1 MPKSVRRQN
10 RNTDTH
16 THTYTQD
23 NYCNLHHACTRRVNK
38 NQWRLRCGAS
48 NASLWQLTCKA
59 LNTWV
64 DIRSKG
70 PSPSVYQLRGYWQFD
85 INKLTQAS
93 HGKLSNHLVCFE
105 TWVGQP
111 VINWWPVYKLVKF
124 IIGLQHIR
132 YTYMLMQPTAMLLRD
147 IIYAAAATR
156 NWIVSL
162 SV

>member
-1 MPKSVRRQN
+1 MK
-10 RNTDTH
+10 TH

-23 NYCNLHHACTRRVNK
+23 NYCNLHHACMRRVNK
-38 NQWRLRCGAS
+38 NQWRLRCVAS

-59 LNTWV
+59 LNTCV
-64 DIRSKG
+64 DITSKG

-85 INKLTQAS
+85 KLTQAS
-93 HGKLSNHLVCFE
+93 QGKLSNLLVWFQNVHDHLPWKWANQF
-105 TWVGQP
+105 
-111 VINWWPVYKLVKF
+111 ISWWPVYKLVKF

-147 IIYAAAATR
+147 ITYAAAATR
-156 NWIVSL
+156 NRIVLL